1 MSTNTQPEEAPQW
14 QRETH
19 NEYFYNLCDLK
30 FALEDEV
37 AKYTA
42 TLTNEQLSSLF
53 ISVLDDLNVD
63 DEAPLDFGPSFF
75 APLPQGTFDKFLE
88 TYGEHLYPPRYDDG
102 TNMNWNRLCGMP
114 SLLHCDGTCPA
125 DEPKDRLDFTKR
137 ECDGHLEAQ
146 RRATWLESMYQY
158 RERRPGGHALG
169 ISALANWVELTGDRW
184 CNNQH
189 HSLRA
194 FTCSNGTTHHQHVT
208 SRDARVDLSGLVPH
222 ATMVVAEPCAFG
234 ATDVLLGDVL
244 AAVELMRRQVRY
256 HEHLS
261 HRIFPHDTTARIVQ
275 AHFDGHRLFIRQSRL
290 LDLNADEPTP
300 DAYLLL
306 RWMAS
311 RPQGNTEYGK
321 PFCTD
326 DAPMA
331 ITTKEPEEPSSAVAV
346 LG

>member
-19 NEYFYNLCDLK
+19 NE
-30 FALEDEV
+30 
-37 AKYTA
+37 
-42 TLTNEQLSSLF
+42 
-53 ISVLDDLNVD
+53 
-63 DEAPLDFGPSFF
+63 
-75 APLPQGTFDKFLE
+75 
-88 TYGEHLYPPRYDDG
+88 
-102 TNMNWNRLCGMP
+102 
-114 SLLHCDGTCPA
+114 
-125 DEPKDRLDFTKR
+125 
-137 ECDGHLEAQ
+137 
-146 RRATWLESMYQY
+146 
-158 RERRPGGHALG
+158 
-169 ISALANWVELTGDRW
+169 
-184 CNNQH
+184 
-189 HSLRA
+189 
-194 FTCSNGTTHHQHVT
+194 
-208 SRDARVDLSGLVPH
+208 DARVDLSGLVPH

-244 AAVELMRRQVRY
+244 AAVELMRRQ
-256 HEHLS
+256 
-261 HRIFPHDTTARIVQ
+261 HDTTARIVQ